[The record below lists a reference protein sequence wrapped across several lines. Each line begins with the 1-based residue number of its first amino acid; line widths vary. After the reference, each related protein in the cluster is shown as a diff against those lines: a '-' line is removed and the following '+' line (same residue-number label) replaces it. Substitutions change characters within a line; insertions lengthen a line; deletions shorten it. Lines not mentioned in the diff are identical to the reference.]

1 MEPSAEA
8 STALILPL
16 TLGAQSS
23 SAPVVMSK
31 AMALYRG
38 DSFSPASAPE
48 GRAFLN
54 SPTT

>member
-1 MEPSAEA
+1 MDPSAEA
-8 STALILPL
+8 STAVTLLL
-16 TLGAQSS
+16 TWGAQSS

-38 DSFSPASAPE
+38 DSFSPAAAPA
-48 GRAFLN
+48 GRALLN